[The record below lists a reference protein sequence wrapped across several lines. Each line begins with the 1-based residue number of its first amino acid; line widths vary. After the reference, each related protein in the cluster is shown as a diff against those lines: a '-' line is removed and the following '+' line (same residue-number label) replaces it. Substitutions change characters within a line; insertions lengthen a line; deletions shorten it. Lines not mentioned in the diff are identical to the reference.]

1 MRFPFACPFSLIA
14 VAFAL
19 ASTSNIRAQAE
30 SEPKVLDDLDW
41 PQVYQAK
48 GYEIAVYQPQVH
60 EWLDY
65 VTAKARMAIG
75 LKKTGEEN
83 IHYGAMEV
91 EADTIL
97 DSENRIVTFKER
109 IFKSLNFP
117 DAETAEKR
125 KELRDA
131 VYSILT
137 PKKPLVMNLDR
148 LLANVVRTAD
158 QERDIE
164 INLAPPPIFYSKTPA
179 ILVMLI
185 GKPRLQA
192 IEGTKLLFATNTNWD
207 LFLDTRSNLYFLLNG
222 NHWLCASNLAN
233 GPWIAPVHLPEDFKK
248 LPSDENW
255 QAVTANLDNKKSPTT
270 PKVILVERPSELIIT
285 SGEASYSPIGD
296 NGLLFV
302 SNSDQDVFLIRN
314 KHYFL
319 VAGRWFSSETLDGP
333 WEAATN
339 DLPVEFLRIPKDHE
353 KAYVLTSV
361 QGSPEAEEAVIMAQ
375 IPQTATVQRDE
386 IKIDI
391 TYDGQPQFEN
401 IEGAP
406 GVRYAINTTHDV
418 FQSDLIYYCCQ
429 DGIWFKSIS
438 PRGPWTVCDSVPP
451 AIYQIPASSPKHNVT
466 YVRVYDSTPTT
477 VTTGYTAG
485 YTGSYVAGNVLVFG
499 AGVWLMSEIID
510 NWDDDHWHHWH
521 HHHSPHWYGYGCG
534 AHYDWYSGGYYRS
547 GYRYYG
553 PYGGAG
559 RGAIYNPRT
568 GTFSRGAY
576 AYGPRGG
583 ALAREAYNPWTDTY
597 AGQLKIKTPYGSW
610 GRSVVTRDD
619 EWARTGHRSNWKGTA
634 YGLETSK
641 GGKLVGVDRRYGND
655 GFIGKTKK
663 DDLYVGRNGNIY
675 KRDADGGWSH
685 RSNNGWSPVEL
696 PRTSPRPSLPG
707 KVTPQKP
714 RPTVRKPDATI
725 PKVRPKTPIKPR
737 STIQPV
743 KPVRPTPTPQPRV
756 QPTPTK
762 RRIIPSTP
770 SQLQRDHQ
778 ARQRGQLQ
786 TLRSRSTRTSRSS
799 RGPVSRGRRR

>member
-1 MRFPFACPFSLIA
+1 MPFRPTYLPLFITL
-14 VAFAL
+14 AL
-19 ASTSNIRAQAE
+19 ALAGSSLTWAQ
-30 SEPKVLDDLDW
+30 SEPEVKVLDDLDW

-48 GYEIAVYQPQVH
+48 DYEIAVYQPQIH
-60 EWLDY
+60 EWRDY
-65 VTAKARMAIG
+65 ITAKARMAIG
-75 LKKTGEEN
+75 IKKSGEQD

-97 DSENRIVTFKER
+97 DLENRIVTFKER
-109 IFKSLNFP
+109 TVKSLNFP
-117 DAETAEKR
+117 DAATTETR

-137 PKKPLVMNLDR
+137 PKKPLVINLDR

-164 INLAPPPIFYSKTPA
+164 INLDPPPIFYSKTPA
-179 ILVMLI
+179 ILVMLM

-192 IEGTKLLFATNTNWD
+192 IKGTNLFFATNTNWD
-207 LFLDTRSNLYFLLNG
+207 LFLDSKTNLYFLLNG
-222 NHWLCASNLAN
+222 DHWLCTSNLSK
-233 GPWIAPVHLPEDFKK
+233 GPWITPVHLPEDFKK
-248 LPSDENW
+248 LPADKNW
-255 QAVTANLDNKKSPTT
+255 EAVIANLDNKKAATI
-270 PKVILVERPSELIIT
+270 PKVILVEQPSELILT

-296 NGLLFV
+296 EGLLFV
-302 SNSDQDVFLIRN
+302 SNSDQDVFLFRN
-314 KHYFL
+314 RHYFL
-319 VAGRWFSSETLDGP
+319 VTGRWFSAETLDGP

-339 DLPVEFLRIPKDHE
+339 DLPAEFLGIPKDHE
-353 KAYVLTSV
+353 KAYVLTSI

-391 TYDGQPQFEN
+391 TYDGPPKFED

-418 FQSDLIYYCCQ
+418 FQSDLIYYCCK

-438 PRGPWTVCDSVPP
+438 ERGPWTVCDSVPH
-451 AIYQIPASSPKHNVT
+451 ALYQIPPSSPKHNVT
-466 YVRVYDSTPTT
+466 YVRVYNSTPTT

-485 YTGSYVAGNVLVFG
+485 YTGSYVAGNILVFG

-510 NWDDDHWHHWH
+510 NWDDHHWHHWH

-559 RGAIYNPRT
+559 RGAVYNPRT
-568 GTFSRGAY
+568 GTYSRGAY

-583 ALAREAYNPWTDTY
+583 TLAREAYNPWTDTY
-597 AGQLKIKTPYGSW
+597 AGQVKVKTPYGSW

-619 EWARTGHRSNWKGTA
+619 EWARAGHRSNWKGTA

-641 GGKLVGVDRRYGND
+641 SGKLIGVDRRYGND

-675 KRDADGGWSH
+675 KRDSDGGWSH
-685 RSNNGWSPVEL
+685 RSNGNWRSVDVPNTL
-696 PRTSPRPSLPG
+696 PQT
-707 KVTPQKP
+707 KPQIKKP
-714 RPTVRKPDATI
+714 AVTI
-725 PKVRPKTPIKPR
+725 PKTRPKTTPQPR
-737 STIQPV
+737 PKVQPV
-743 KPVRPTPTPQPRV
+743 KPVRPAPSTRPKV

-762 RRIIPSTP
+762 RRVIPSTP
-770 SQLQRDHQ
+770 TQLRRDHQ
-778 ARQRGQLQ
+778 ARQRGQTQ
-786 TLRSRSTRTSRSS
+786 ILRSRTTRTSRTS
-799 RGPVSRGRRR
+799 RPPISRGRRR